1 MTGPARDTPRSAGNT
16 VAVLAPGDVV
26 ASVPDGAT
34 VALTDSG
41 VFLEADAL
49 FAVLERAFLETGHPR
64 DLTLV
69 HALGIGDGERS
80 GLNRFAHEG
89 MVARVIGGHWSWS
102 PAMQRLARDERIAA
116 YSFPAG
122 VISTLLR
129 EIGAGRPGV
138 ITRIGLGTFAD
149 PRLGGGRCNESATE
163 ELVERVELDGRSWLR
178 YKPFAVDVG
187 LVRGTA
193 VDPAGNVSFE
203 REPADLDAWAV
214 ALAAR
219 NCGGRVLVQV
229 EERRTHRILPSRLAR
244 LPGVLVDGVLLAP
257 EARRTYLP
265 GHDPH
270 LSGEV
275 PTEQADERANDGPI
289 GGAIDGAHGSLPTG
303 LRRIIAERAAREIA
317 GARTVNF
324 GFGIPGGI
332 PALLE
337 AEGRDDYWGTI
348 EQGIH
353 NGRMLDGP
361 MFGAARDPDA
371 IVPSIDQFDFYSG
384 GGLDVAFLG
393 MGELDSEGNVNVSLI
408 GDALIGP
415 GGFVDITQTA
425 KKVVFCG
432 TFEAK
437 GLRVDRLAGGNLH
450 IERHGDIPK
459 LVEKVRHVTFSGSEA
474 RANGQEVLYVT
485 ERAVFRLG
493 AEGLDLVE
501 VSPGVDLRRDVL
513 DRMPFAPRVALR
525 ITPGL
530 ESRA

>member
-1 MTGPARDTPRSAGNT
+1 MSIPATGPRGPVDMVKALDPE
-16 VAVLAPGDVV
+16 DVV
-26 ASVPDGAT
+26 ACIPDGST
-34 VALTDSG
+34 VALTGSG
-41 VFLEADAL
+41 VFLEPDEL
-49 FAVLERAFLETGHPR
+49 FAVLERSFLETGHPR

-102 PAMQRLARDERIAA
+102 PTMQRLAREERIAA

-138 ITRIGLGTFAD
+138 ITRVGLGTFAD
-149 PRLGGGRCNESATE
+149 PDFGGGRCNASATE
-163 ELVERVELDGRSWLR
+163 ALVERIELDGECYLR
-178 YKPFAVDVG
+178 YRPIRVDVG

-193 VDPAGNVSFE
+193 ADPKGNVTFE
-203 REPADLDAWAV
+203 REPADLDACAV
-214 ALAAR
+214 ALAAH

-229 EERRTHRILPSRLAR
+229 EELRGQRILPSRLAR
-244 LPGVLVDGVLLAP
+244 LPGVLVDGVFVAP
-257 EARRTYLP
+257 HARRTYLA

-275 PTEQADERANDGPI
+275 PSDRAANDGP
-289 GGAIDGAHGSLPTG
+289 APLPSG
-303 LRRIIAERAAREIA
+303 IRRIIAERAAREIA

-337 AEGRDDYWGTI
+337 ADGNCGYWGMI

-353 NGRMLDGP
+353 NGKMLDGP
-361 MFGAARDPDA
+361 MFGAARDPEA
-371 IVPSIDQFDFYSG
+371 IIPSVDQFDFFSG
-384 GGLDVAFLG
+384 GGIDVAFLG
-393 MGELDSEGNVNVSLI
+393 MGELDAAGNVNVSMI
-408 GDALIGP
+408 GDTLVGP
-415 GGFVDITQTA
+415 GGFVDITQSA

-437 GLRVDRLAGGNLH
+437 GLEVETDACGALRIL
-450 IERHGDIPK
+450 RHGDIPK
-459 LVEKVRHVTFSGSEA
+459 LVERVRHITFSGHAA
-474 RANGQEVLYVT
+474 RASRQQVLYVT

-493 AEGLDLVE
+493 AQGLELVE
-501 VSPGVDLRRDVL
+501 VSPGVDLVRDIL
-513 DRMPFAPRVALR
+513 DRIPFVPTIAPDAEGTGR
-525 ITPGL
+525 
-530 ESRA
+530 